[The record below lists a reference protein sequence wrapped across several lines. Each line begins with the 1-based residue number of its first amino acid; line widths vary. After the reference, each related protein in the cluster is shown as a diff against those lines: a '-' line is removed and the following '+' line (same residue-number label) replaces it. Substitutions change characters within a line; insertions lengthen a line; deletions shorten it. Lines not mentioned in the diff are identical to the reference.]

1 MRGGRKCPHAYGN
14 IALFIHTFVKVIYM
28 KAVKRSI
35 ILCALSLVLFVALL
49 VGSTFAWFSDS
60 ITNSGNTITAG
71 NLTAQWSYRTLN
83 DDTAAY
89 EPVSEELALFSS
101 DTVWQPGEPH
111 GYDFKV
117 ENTGSVDFEWE
128 LTIDL
133 ADTAGE
139 SQNNLTDVLV
149 VYVDGEITTPEFDA
163 DGVAVLID
171 GTLAATDGET
181 TAGADETSCE
191 FSLAFAIPE
200 DAGNDYQNLS
210 VSFSLVLTANQV
222 NGGWEDSQTVE
233 VGA

>member
-1 MRGGRKCPHAYGN
+1 
-14 IALFIHTFVKVIYM
+14 M

-89 EPVSEELALFSS
+89 EPVSEELALFPA

-149 VYVDGEITTPEFDA
+149 VYVDGVKSEVGFT
-163 DGVAVLID
+163 DGAVVIN

-181 TAGADETSCE
+181 TAGTDESSCE

-200 DAGNDYQNLS
+200 DAGNDYQNSS
-210 VSFSLVLTANQV
+210 VSFSLTLSARQV

>member
-1 MRGGRKCPHAYGN
+1 
-14 IALFIHTFVKVIYM
+14 M

-35 ILCALSLVLFVALL
+35 ILCALSLALCVALL

-71 NLTAQWSYRTLN
+71 NLKAKWSYRTLN

-89 EPVSEELALFSS
+89 EPVSEELALFSA

-149 VYVDGEITTPEFDA
+149 VYVDGVKSEVGFT
-163 DGVAVLID
+163 DGAVVIN

-181 TAGADETSCE
+181 TAETDETSCE
-191 FSLAFAIPE
+191 FSLAFAISE
-200 DAGNDYQNLS
+200 SAGNDYQNSS

>member
-1 MRGGRKCPHAYGN
+1 
-14 IALFIHTFVKVIYM
+14 M

-60 ITNSGNTITAG
+60 ITNSGNTISAG
-71 NLTAQWSYRTLN
+71 SLQAQWSYRTLN
-83 DDTAAY
+83 SDDTAEYTA
-89 EPVSEELALFSS
+89 VSEKLPLFSS
-101 DTVWQPGEPH
+101 DAVLEPGEEY

-117 ENTGSVDFEWE
+117 ENVGSVEFVWG
-128 LTIDL
+128 LAIDL

-149 VYVDGEITTPEFDA
+149 VYVDGVKSEVGFT
-163 DGVAVLID
+163 DGAVVIN

-181 TAGADETSCE
+181 TAGTDESSCE
-191 FSLAFAIPE
+191 FSLAFAISE
-200 DAGNDYQNLS
+200 SAGNDYQNLS
-210 VSFSLVLTANQV
+210 VSFSLTLSARQV

>member
-1 MRGGRKCPHAYGN
+1 
-14 IALFIHTFVKVIYM
+14 M

-117 ENTGSVDFEWE
+117 ENVGSVDFEWE

-149 VYVDGEITTPEFDA
+149 VYVDGVESEVGFT
-163 DGVAVLID
+163 DGAVVIN

-181 TAGADETSCE
+181 TAGTDESSCE

-200 DAGNDYQNLS
+200 DAGNDYQNSS
-210 VSFSLVLTANQV
+210 VSFSLTLSARQV

>member
-1 MRGGRKCPHAYGN
+1 
-14 IALFIHTFVKVIYM
+14 M

-35 ILCALSLVLFVALL
+35 ILCALSLALCVALL

-89 EPVSEELALFSS
+89 EPVSEELALFSA

-117 ENTGSVDFEWE
+117 ENVGSVEFVWE
-128 LTIDL
+128 LAIDL

-139 SQNNLTDVLV
+139 SNNNLTDVLV
-149 VYVDGEITTPEFDA
+149 VYANGAQSEVGFTDGAVVINGNLAVSDGESTA
-163 DGVAVLID
+163 DIN
-171 GTLAATDGET
+171 ES
-181 TAGADETSCE
+181 SCE
-191 FSLAFAIPE
+191 FSLAFAISE
-200 DAGNDYQNLS
+200 SAGNDYQNLS

>member
-1 MRGGRKCPHAYGN
+1 
-14 IALFIHTFVKVIYM
+14 M

-35 ILCALSLVLFVALL
+35 ILCALSLVLCVALL

-83 DDTAAY
+83 SEDSVAY
-89 EPVSEELALFSS
+89 EPVSEELALFSA

-149 VYVDGEITTPEFDA
+149 VYVDGEKSDVAFA
-163 DGVAVLID
+163 DGAKLIS
-171 GTLAATDGET
+171 GTLAVSDDESTTETDGS
-181 TAGADETSCE
+181 SCE

-200 DAGNDYQNLS
+200 NAGNDYQNSS
-210 VSFSLVLTANQV
+210 VSFSLTLSARQV

>member
-1 MRGGRKCPHAYGN
+1 
-14 IALFIHTFVKVIYM
+14 M

-35 ILCALSLVLFVALL
+35 ILCALSLALCVALL

-60 ITNSGNTITAG
+60 ITNSGNTISAG

-89 EPVSEELALFSS
+89 EPVSEELALFSA
-101 DTVWQPGEPH
+101 DTVWQPGEQH

-133 ADTAGE
+133 ADTSGE

-149 VYVDGEITTPEFDA
+149 VYVDGVKSEVGFT
-163 DGVAVLID
+163 DGAVFIN

-181 TAGADETSCE
+181 TAETDETSCE
-191 FSLAFAIPE
+191 FSLAFAISE
-200 DAGNDYQNLS
+200 SAGNDYQNLS

>member
-1 MRGGRKCPHAYGN
+1 
-14 IALFIHTFVKVIYM
+14 M

-35 ILCALSLVLFVALL
+35 ILCALSLALCVALL

-60 ITNSGNTITAG
+60 ITNSGNTISAG
-71 NLTAQWSYRTLN
+71 SLQAQWSYRTLN
-83 DDTAAY
+83 SDDTAEYTA
-89 EPVSEELALFSS
+89 VSEKLPLFSS
-101 DTVWQPGEPH
+101 DAVLEPGKDY

-117 ENTGSVDFEWE
+117 ENVGSVEFVWE
-128 LTIDL
+128 LAIDL

-149 VYVDGEITTPEFDA
+149 VYVNGVQSEVGFTDG
-163 DGVAVLID
+163 AVLID
-171 GTLAATDGET
+171 GSLAASGDET
-181 TAGADETSCE
+181 TAGTDESSCE

-210 VSFSLVLTANQV
+210 VSFSIVLSARQV

>member
-1 MRGGRKCPHAYGN
+1 
-14 IALFIHTFVKVIYM
+14 M

-35 ILCALSLVLFVALL
+35 ILCALSLALCVALL

-89 EPVSEELALFSS
+89 EPVSEELALFSA

-149 VYVDGEITTPEFDA
+149 VYVDGVKSEVGFT
-163 DGVAVLID
+163 DGAVVIN

-181 TAGADETSCE
+181 TAGTDETSCE
-191 FSLAFAIPE
+191 FSLAFAISE
-200 DAGNDYQNLS
+200 SAGNDYQNSS

>member
-1 MRGGRKCPHAYGN
+1 
-14 IALFIHTFVKVIYM
+14 M

-35 ILCALSLVLFVALL
+35 ILCALSLALCVALL

-89 EPVSEELALFSS
+89 EPVSEELALFSA

-149 VYVDGEITTPEFDA
+149 VYVDGVKSEVGFT
-163 DGVAVLID
+163 DGAVVIG

-181 TAGADETSCE
+181 TAETDETSCE
-191 FSLAFAIPE
+191 FSLAFAISE
-200 DAGNDYQNLS
+200 SAGNDYQNLS

>member
-1 MRGGRKCPHAYGN
+1 
-14 IALFIHTFVKVIYM
+14 M

-35 ILCALSLVLFVALL
+35 ILCALSLVLCVALL

-89 EPVSEELALFSS
+89 EPVSEELALFSA

-117 ENTGSVDFEWE
+117 ENVGSVDFEWE

-149 VYVDGEITTPEFDA
+149 VYVDGVKSEVRFT
-163 DGVAVLID
+163 DGAVVIN

-181 TAGADETSCE
+181 TAGTEESSCE
-191 FSLAFAIPE
+191 FSLAFAISE
-200 DAGNDYQNLS
+200 SAGNDYQNLS
-210 VSFSLVLTANQV
+210 VSFSLTLSARQV

>member
-1 MRGGRKCPHAYGN
+1 
-14 IALFIHTFVKVIYM
+14 M

-35 ILCALSLVLFVALL
+35 ILCALSLALCVALL

-60 ITNSGNTITAG
+60 ITNSGNTISAG
-71 NLTAQWSYRTLN
+71 SLQAQWSYRTLN
-83 DDTAAY
+83 SDDTAEYTA
-89 EPVSEELALFSS
+89 VGEELPLFSS
-101 DTVWQPGEPH
+101 DTVWQPGVPH

-117 ENTGSVDFEWE
+117 ENVGSVEFVWE
-128 LTIDL
+128 LAIDL

-149 VYVDGEITTPEFDA
+149 VYVDSVKSEVGFTDGAVVIT
-163 DGVAVLID
+163 

-181 TAGADETSCE
+181 TAETDESSCE

-200 DAGNDYQNLS
+200 DAGNDYQNSS
-210 VSFSLVLTANQV
+210 VSFSLTLSAKQV

>member
-1 MRGGRKCPHAYGN
+1 
-14 IALFIHTFVKVIYM
+14 M

-35 ILCALSLVLFVALL
+35 ILCALSLALCVALL

-71 NLTAQWSYRTLN
+71 NLTAKWSYRTLN

-89 EPVSEELALFSS
+89 EPVSEELALFSA

-111 GYDFKV
+111 GYDFKL

-181 TAGADETSCE
+181 TAETDETSCE
-191 FSLAFAIPE
+191 FSLAFAISE
-200 DAGNDYQNLS
+200 SAGNDYQNLS

>member
-1 MRGGRKCPHAYGN
+1 
-14 IALFIHTFVKVIYM
+14 M

-35 ILCALSLVLFVALL
+35 ILCALSLALCVALL

-60 ITNSGNTITAG
+60 ITNSGNTISAG
-71 NLTAQWSYRTLN
+71 SLQAQWSYRTLN
-83 DDTAAY
+83 SDDTAEYTA
-89 EPVSEELALFSS
+89 VGEELALFSA
-101 DTVWQPGEPH
+101 DTVWQPGEPQ

-117 ENTGSVDFEWE
+117 ENVGSVEFVWE
-128 LTIDL
+128 LAIDL

-139 SQNNLTDVLV
+139 IQNNLTDVLV
-149 VYVDGEITTPEFDA
+149 VYVNGAQSEVGFT
-163 DGVAVLID
+163 DGVVVIN

-181 TAGADETSCE
+181 TAGTEESSCE

-200 DAGNDYQNLS
+200 DAGNDYQNSS
-210 VSFSLVLTANQV
+210 VSFSLTLSARQV

>member
-1 MRGGRKCPHAYGN
+1 
-14 IALFIHTFVKVIYM
+14 M

-35 ILCALSLVLFVALL
+35 ILCALSLALCVALL

-89 EPVSEELALFSS
+89 EPVSEELALFSA
-101 DTVWQPGEPH
+101 DTVWQPGEPQ

-149 VYVDGEITTPEFDA
+149 VYVDGVKSGVGFT
-163 DGVAVLID
+163 DGAVVIN
-171 GTLAATDGET
+171 GTLVATDDET
-181 TAGADETSCE
+181 TAGTEESSCE

-200 DAGNDYQNLS
+200 DAGNDYQNSS
-210 VSFSLVLTANQV
+210 VSFSLTLSARQV

>member
-1 MRGGRKCPHAYGN
+1 
-14 IALFIHTFVKVIYM
+14 M

-35 ILCALSLVLFVALL
+35 ILCALSLALCVALL

-89 EPVSEELALFSS
+89 EPVSEELALFSA

-149 VYVDGEITTPEFDA
+149 VYVDGVESEVGFT
-163 DGVAVLID
+163 DGAVVIN

-181 TAGADETSCE
+181 TAETDETSCE

-200 DAGNDYQNLS
+200 DAGNDYQNSS
-210 VSFSLVLTANQV
+210 VSFSLTLSARQV

>member
-1 MRGGRKCPHAYGN
+1 
-14 IALFIHTFVKVIYM
+14 M

-35 ILCALSLVLFVALL
+35 ILCALSLALCVALL

-89 EPVSEELALFSS
+89 EPVSEELALFSA

-149 VYVDGEITTPEFDA
+149 VYVDGVKSEVGFT
-163 DGVAVLID
+163 DGAVVIG

-181 TAGADETSCE
+181 TAETDETSCE
-191 FSLAFAIPE
+191 FSLAFAISE
-200 DAGNDYQNLS
+200 SAGNDYQNLS
-210 VSFSLVLTANQV
+210 VSFSLTLSANQV

>member
-1 MRGGRKCPHAYGN
+1 
-14 IALFIHTFVKVIYM
+14 M

-35 ILCALSLVLFVALL
+35 ILCALSLALCVALL

-89 EPVSEELALFSS
+89 EPVSEELALFSA

-139 SQNNLTDVLV
+139 SQNNLTDVLE
-149 VYVDGEITTPEFDA
+149 VYVDGVKSKVGFT
-163 DGVAVLID
+163 DGAVVIN

-181 TAGADETSCE
+181 TAGTDESSCE

>member
-1 MRGGRKCPHAYGN
+1 
-14 IALFIHTFVKVIYM
+14 M

-35 ILCALSLVLFVALL
+35 ILCALSLALCVALL

-83 DDTAAY
+83 DDTAEYTA
-89 EPVSEELALFSS
+89 VGEELPLFSA
-101 DTVWQPGEPH
+101 DTVWQPGGSQ

-117 ENTGSVDFEWE
+117 ENVGSVEFVWG
-128 LTIDL
+128 LAIDL

-149 VYVDGEITTPEFDA
+149 VYVNGAQSEVGFTDG
-163 DGVAVLID
+163 AVVIN
-171 GTLAATDGET
+171 GTLAVSDDES
-181 TAGADETSCE
+181 TADINESFCE

-200 DAGNDYQNLS
+200 DAGNDYQNSS
-210 VSFSLVLTANQV
+210 VSFSLTLSARQV

>member
-1 MRGGRKCPHAYGN
+1 
-14 IALFIHTFVKVIYM
+14 M

-35 ILCALSLVLFVALL
+35 ILCALSLALCVALL

-89 EPVSEELALFSS
+89 EPVSEELALFSA

-149 VYVDGEITTPEFDA
+149 VYVDGVKSEVGFT
-163 DGVAVLID
+163 DGAVVIG

-181 TAGADETSCE
+181 TAETDETSCE
-191 FSLAFAIPE
+191 FSLAFAISE
-200 DAGNDYQNLS
+200 SAGNDYQNLS
-210 VSFSLVLTANQV
+210 VSFSLTLSANQV
-222 NGGWEDSQTVE
+222 NGGWEDSQTAE

>member
-1 MRGGRKCPHAYGN
+1 
-14 IALFIHTFVKVIYM
+14 M

-35 ILCALSLVLFVALL
+35 ILCALSLALCVALL

-149 VYVDGEITTPEFDA
+149 VYVNGAQSEVGFTDG
-163 DGVAVLID
+163 AVVIN

-181 TAGADETSCE
+181 TAGTEESSCE

-200 DAGNDYQNLS
+200 DAGNDYQNSS
-210 VSFSLVLTANQV
+210 VSFSLTLSARQV

>member
-1 MRGGRKCPHAYGN
+1 
-14 IALFIHTFVKVIYM
+14 M

-35 ILCALSLVLFVALL
+35 ILCALSLALCVALL

-71 NLTAQWSYRTLN
+71 SLQAQWSYRTLN

-89 EPVSEELALFSS
+89 EPVSEELALFSA
-101 DTVWQPGEPH
+101 DTVWQPGEPQ

-149 VYVDGEITTPEFDA
+149 VYVDGAQSEVGFT
-163 DGVAVLID
+163 DGAVVIN

-181 TAGADETSCE
+181 TAGTDESFCE

-200 DAGNDYQNLS
+200 DAGNDYQNSS
-210 VSFSLVLTANQV
+210 VSFSLTLSARQV

>member
-1 MRGGRKCPHAYGN
+1 
-14 IALFIHTFVKVIYM
+14 M

-35 ILCALSLVLFVALL
+35 ILCALSLALCVALL

-83 DDTAAY
+83 DDTAEYTA
-89 EPVSEELALFSS
+89 VGEELPLFSA
-101 DTVWQPGEPH
+101 DTVWQPGGSQ

-117 ENTGSVDFEWE
+117 ENVGSVEFVWG
-128 LTIDL
+128 LAIDL

-149 VYVDGEITTPEFDA
+149 VYVNGAQSEVGFTDG
-163 DGVAVLID
+163 AVVIN
-171 GTLAATDGET
+171 GTLAVSDDES
-181 TAGADETSCE
+181 TADINESFCE
-191 FSLAFAIPE
+191 FSLAFAISE
-200 DAGNDYQNLS
+200 SAGNDYQNSS
-210 VSFSLVLTANQV
+210 VSFSLTLSAKQV

>member
-1 MRGGRKCPHAYGN
+1 
-14 IALFIHTFVKVIYM
+14 M

-35 ILCALSLVLFVALL
+35 ILCALSLALCVALL

-60 ITNSGNTITAG
+60 ITNSGNTISAG
-71 NLTAQWSYRTLN
+71 SLQAQWSYRTLN
-83 DDTAAY
+83 SDDTAEYTA
-89 EPVSEELALFSS
+89 VGEELPLFSS
-101 DTVWQPGEPH
+101 DTVWQPGGSQ

-117 ENTGSVDFEWE
+117 ENVGSVEFVWG
-128 LTIDL
+128 LAIDL

-149 VYVDGEITTPEFDA
+149 VYVDGVKSEVGFT
-163 DGVAVLID
+163 DGAVVIG

-181 TAGADETSCE
+181 TAETDETSCE
-191 FSLAFAIPE
+191 FSLAFAISE
-200 DAGNDYQNLS
+200 SAGNDYQNLS
-210 VSFSLVLTANQV
+210 VSFSLTLSAKQV

>member
-1 MRGGRKCPHAYGN
+1 
-14 IALFIHTFVKVIYM
+14 M

-35 ILCALSLVLFVALL
+35 ILCALSLALCVALL

-89 EPVSEELALFSS
+89 EPVSEELALFSA
-101 DTVWQPGEPH
+101 DTVWQPGEPQ

-133 ADTAGE
+133 AYTAGE

-171 GTLAATDGET
+171 GTLVATDGET
-181 TAGADETSCE
+181 TAGTEESSCE

-200 DAGNDYQNLS
+200 DAGNDYQNS
-210 VSFSLVLTANQV
+210 SISFSLTLSARQV

>member
-1 MRGGRKCPHAYGN
+1 
-14 IALFIHTFVKVIYM
+14 M

-35 ILCALSLVLFVALL
+35 ILCALSLALCVALL

-71 NLTAQWSYRTLN
+71 NLKAKWSYRTLN

-89 EPVSEELALFSS
+89 EPVSEELALFSA

-149 VYVDGEITTPEFDA
+149 VYVDGVKSEVGFT
-163 DGVAVLID
+163 DGAVVIN
-171 GTLAATDGET
+171 GTLAATDGEI
-181 TAGADETSCE
+181 TAETDETSCE
-191 FSLAFAIPE
+191 FSLAFAISE
-200 DAGNDYQNLS
+200 SAGNDYQNSS

>member
-1 MRGGRKCPHAYGN
+1 
-14 IALFIHTFVKVIYM
+14 M

-35 ILCALSLVLFVALL
+35 ILCALSLALCVALL

-89 EPVSEELALFSS
+89 EPVSEALAL
-101 DTVWQPGEPH
+101 
-111 GYDFKV
+111 FKV

-149 VYVDGEITTPEFDA
+149 VYVDGVKSGVGFT
-163 DGVAVLID
+163 DGAVVIN

-181 TAGADETSCE
+181 TAGTDESSCE

-200 DAGNDYQNLS
+200 DAGNDYQNSS
-210 VSFSLVLTANQV
+210 VSFSLTLSARQV

>member
-1 MRGGRKCPHAYGN
+1 
-14 IALFIHTFVKVIYM
+14 M

-35 ILCALSLVLFVALL
+35 ILCALSLALCVALL

-71 NLTAQWSYRTLN
+71 NLTAKWSYRTLN

-89 EPVSEELALFSS
+89 EPVSEELALFSA

-111 GYDFKV
+111 GYDFKL
-117 ENTGSVDFEWE
+117 ENTGSVDFEWG
-128 LTIDL
+128 LAIDL

-149 VYVDGEITTPEFDA
+149 VYVNGAQSEVGFTDG
-163 DGVAVLID
+163 AVVIN
-171 GTLAATDGET
+171 GTLVATDDET
-181 TAGADETSCE
+181 TAGTDESSCE

-200 DAGNDYQNLS
+200 DAGNDYQNSS
-210 VSFSLVLTANQV
+210 VSFSLTLSARQV

>member
-1 MRGGRKCPHAYGN
+1 
-14 IALFIHTFVKVIYM
+14 M

-35 ILCALSLVLFVALL
+35 ILCALSLALCVALL

-89 EPVSEELALFSS
+89 EPVSEELALFSA

-117 ENTGSVDFEWE
+117 ENVGSVEFVWE
-128 LTIDL
+128 LAIDL

-149 VYVDGEITTPEFDA
+149 VYVNGVKSEVGFTDG
-163 DGVAVLID
+163 AVVIN

-181 TAGADETSCE
+181 TADINESSCE
-191 FSLAFAIPE
+191 FSLAFAISE
-200 DAGNDYQNLS
+200 SAGNDYQNLS

>member
-1 MRGGRKCPHAYGN
+1 
-14 IALFIHTFVKVIYM
+14 M

-35 ILCALSLVLFVALL
+35 ILCALSLVLCVALL

-83 DDTAAY
+83 SEDSVAY
-89 EPVSEELALFSS
+89 EPVSEELALFSA

-171 GTLAATDGET
+171 GTLAATDCET
-181 TAGADETSCE
+181 TAGTDESSCE

-210 VSFSLVLTANQV
+210 VSFSLTLSARQV

>member
-1 MRGGRKCPHAYGN
+1 
-14 IALFIHTFVKVIYM
+14 M

-35 ILCALSLVLFVALL
+35 ILCALSLALCVALL

-89 EPVSEELALFSS
+89 EPVSEELALFSA
-101 DTVWQPGEPH
+101 DTVWQPGEPQ

-117 ENTGSVDFEWE
+117 ENVGSVEFVWE
-128 LTIDL
+128 LAIDL

-149 VYVDGEITTPEFDA
+149 VYVDGAQSEVGFT
-163 DGVAVLID
+163 DGAVVIN

-181 TAGADETSCE
+181 TAETDETSCE
-191 FSLAFAIPE
+191 FSLAFAISE
-200 DAGNDYQNLS
+200 SAGNDYQNSS
-210 VSFSLVLTANQV
+210 VSFSLTLSAKQV

>member
-1 MRGGRKCPHAYGN
+1 
-14 IALFIHTFVKVIYM
+14 M

-35 ILCALSLVLFVALL
+35 ILCALSLALCVALL

-60 ITNSGNTITAG
+60 ITNSGNTISAG
-71 NLTAQWSYRTLN
+71 SLQAQWSYRTLN

-117 ENTGSVDFEWE
+117 ENVGSVEFVWE

-149 VYVDGEITTPEFDA
+149 VYVDGVKSEVGFT
-163 DGVAVLID
+163 DGAVVIN
-171 GTLAATDGET
+171 GTLVATDGET
-181 TAGADETSCE
+181 TAGTEESSCE

-200 DAGNDYQNLS
+200 DAGNDYQNSS

>member
-1 MRGGRKCPHAYGN
+1 
-14 IALFIHTFVKVIYM
+14 M

-35 ILCALSLVLFVALL
+35 ILCALSLALCVALL

-60 ITNSGNTITAG
+60 ITNSGNTISAG
-71 NLTAQWSYRTLN
+71 SLQAQWSYRTLN
-83 DDTAAY
+83 SDDTAEYTA
-89 EPVSEELALFSS
+89 VGEELPLFSS
-101 DTVWQPGEPH
+101 DTVWQPGGSQ

-117 ENTGSVDFEWE
+117 ENVGSVEFVWG
-128 LTIDL
+128 LAIDL

-149 VYVDGEITTPEFDA
+149 VYVDGVKSEVGFT
-163 DGVAVLID
+163 DGAVVIN

-181 TAGADETSCE
+181 TAETDETSCE
-191 FSLAFAIPE
+191 FSLAFAISE
-200 DAGNDYQNLS
+200 SAGNDYQNLS

>member
-1 MRGGRKCPHAYGN
+1 
-14 IALFIHTFVKVIYM
+14 M

-35 ILCALSLVLFVALL
+35 ILCALSLALCVALL

-89 EPVSEELALFSS
+89 EPVSEELALFSA

-149 VYVDGEITTPEFDA
+149 VYVDGVESEVGFT
-163 DGVAVLID
+163 DGAVVIN
-171 GTLAATDGET
+171 GTLVATDDET
-181 TAGADETSCE
+181 TAETDESSCE
-191 FSLAFAIPE
+191 FSLAFAIHE
-200 DAGNDYQNLS
+200 DAGNDYQNSS
-210 VSFSLVLTANQV
+210 VSFSLTLSARQV

>member
-1 MRGGRKCPHAYGN
+1 
-14 IALFIHTFVKVIYM
+14 M

-149 VYVDGEITTPEFDA
+149 VYVNGAQSEVGFTDG
-163 DGVAVLID
+163 AVVIN

-181 TAGADETSCE
+181 TAGTEESSCE
-191 FSLAFAIPE
+191 FSLAFAISE
-200 DAGNDYQNLS
+200 SAGNDYQNLS

>member
-1 MRGGRKCPHAYGN
+1 
-14 IALFIHTFVKVIYM
+14 M

-35 ILCALSLVLFVALL
+35 ILCALSLALCVALL

-71 NLTAQWSYRTLN
+71 SLQAQWSYRTLN

-149 VYVDGEITTPEFDA
+149 VYVDGVKSEVGFI
-163 DGVAVLID
+163 DGAVVIN

-181 TAGADETSCE
+181 TAGTEESSCE
-191 FSLAFAIPE
+191 FSLAFAISE
-200 DAGNDYQNLS
+200 SAGNDYQNLS
-210 VSFSLVLTANQV
+210 VSFSLTLSANQV

>member
-1 MRGGRKCPHAYGN
+1 
-14 IALFIHTFVKVIYM
+14 M

-35 ILCALSLVLFVALL
+35 ILCALSLALCVALL

-89 EPVSEELALFSS
+89 EPVSEELALFSA

-117 ENTGSVDFEWE
+117 ENTGSVEFVWG
-128 LTIDL
+128 LAIDL

-149 VYVDGEITTPEFDA
+149 VYVDGVKSEVGFT
-163 DGVAVLID
+163 DGAVVIG

-181 TAGADETSCE
+181 TAETDETSCE
-191 FSLAFAIPE
+191 FSLAFAISE
-200 DAGNDYQNLS
+200 SAGNDYQNLS

>member
-1 MRGGRKCPHAYGN
+1 
-14 IALFIHTFVKVIYM
+14 M

-35 ILCALSLVLFVALL
+35 ILCTLSLALCVALL

-89 EPVSEELALFSS
+89 EPVSEELALFSA
-101 DTVWQPGEPH
+101 DTVWQPGGSH

-117 ENTGSVDFEWE
+117 ENVGSVEFVWE
-128 LTIDL
+128 LAIDL

-149 VYVDGEITTPEFDA
+149 VYVDGVKSEVGFT
-163 DGVAVLID
+163 DGAVVIG

-181 TAGADETSCE
+181 TAETDETSCE
-191 FSLAFAIPE
+191 FSLAFAISE
-200 DAGNDYQNLS
+200 SAGNDYQNLS

>member
-1 MRGGRKCPHAYGN
+1 
-14 IALFIHTFVKVIYM
+14 M

-35 ILCALSLVLFVALL
+35 ILCALSLALCVALL

-71 NLTAQWSYRTLN
+71 NLTAKWSYRTLN

-89 EPVSEELALFSS
+89 EPVSEELALFSA

-133 ADTAGE
+133 ANTAGE

-149 VYVDGEITTPEFDA
+149 VYVDGVKSEVGFT
-163 DGVAVLID
+163 DGAVVIG

-181 TAGADETSCE
+181 TAETDETSCE
-191 FSLAFAIPE
+191 FSLAFAISE
-200 DAGNDYQNLS
+200 SAGNDYQNLS